1 MVLAADK
8 AACCRRPELSA
19 ALFGRCADAPIL
31 ALMSQAP
38 PPPDADEPRSPAP
51 SGQTHPPLRV
61 LLLDDDF
68 VAVSKPS
75 GLLVHRDDHHPDA
88 PAALQTVRD
97 QLGKHL
103 YPFHRLDRAT
113 SGILLF
119 GFSRKAAAA
128 LQESLAAADA
138 HKEYLALMRYPG
150 SNQELGAA
158 WTCDRPLHGD
168 DDKAREARTD
178 FTVLET
184 FNRCALVQC
193 RLFTGRYHQIRRHA
207 NHCGR
212 HVLGDST
219 HGKGRINALFRE
231 RYGLDRLF
239 LHLQRVVMR
248 HPTTGAPLELVD
260 PMPMPLPLVLDR
272 LRAEAVPSCPPS
284 PS

>member
-1 MVLAADK
+1 MH
-8 AACCRRPELSA
+8 ELPPDGA
-19 ALFGRCADAPIL
+19 QPL
-31 ALMSQAP
+31 P
-38 PPPDADEPRSPAP
+38 PPVPPAP

-212 HVLGDST
+212 HVIGDST

>member
-1 MVLAADK
+1 MSELPPKPPGEPKESPGLAA
-8 AACCRRPELSA
+8 PEPVEASA
-19 ALFGRCADAPIL
+19 G
-31 ALMSQAP
+31 
-38 PPPDADEPRSPAP
+38 EPARV
-51 SGQTHPPLRV
+51 QETHPPLPV
-61 LLLDDDF
+61 LLLDEDF

-75 GLLVHRDDHHPDA
+75 GLLVHRDQHYPHA
-88 PAALQTVRD
+88 AAALQTVRD

-138 HKEYLALMRYPG
+138 HKEYLALLRYPG

-158 WTCDRPLHGD
+158 WTCDRPLHDD
-168 DDKAREARTD
+168 DDKPRESRTD
-178 FTVLET
+178 FAVLET
-184 FNRCALVQC
+184 FPRCALVQC
-193 RLFTGRYHQIRRHA
+193 KLFTGRYHQIRRHA

-212 HVLGDST
+212 HVIGDTT
-219 HGKGRINALFRE
+219 HGKGRINALYRE

-239 LHLQRVVMR
+239 LHLQRIVMR
-248 HPTTGAPLELVD
+248 HPTTGVPLELVD
-260 PMPMPLPLVLDR
+260 PLPMQLSLVLDR

>member
-51 SGQTHPPLRV
+51 TGQTHPPLRV